1 VLQLLMSDRLHDTG
15 VNADPPD
22 SGYLRVLAAP
32 GLELDLGKVHL
43 YGDLEFPVYQDVNG
57 NQLVGRE
64 QYKLIASFGF

>member
-1 VLQLLMSDRLHDTG
+1 
-15 VNADPPD
+15 
-22 SGYLRVLAAP
+22 
-32 GLELDLGKVHL
+32 LDLGKVHL